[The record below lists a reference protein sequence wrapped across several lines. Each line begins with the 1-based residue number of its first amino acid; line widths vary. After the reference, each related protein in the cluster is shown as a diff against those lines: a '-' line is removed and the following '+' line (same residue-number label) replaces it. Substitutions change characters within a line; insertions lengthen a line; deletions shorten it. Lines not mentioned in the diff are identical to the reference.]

1 MGCAR
6 LWGTTLPDGG
16 GMSEEGRGG
25 RSNPLLRAAFGA
37 FELNVRAGELRKH
50 GLKIRLQEQPL
61 QVLLMLLERPGE
73 VVLREEIRKKL
84 WPNDTIVEFAPSIN
98 AAIQRLRDALG
109 DSADQPRYVET
120 VARRCY
126 RFIGE
131 LLREEPVLEPAQVP
145 SGEDIADPSDL
156 TGRTISHRR
165 VYEMLGRG
173 GMGKVYRA
181 RDTKLGRDVAIKV
194 LPEEFAQDSERLA
207 RFERE
212 AHVLASLNHPNIAA
226 IYGVEEASG
235 FRALVME
242 LVEGP
247 TFAERVARG
256 VIPLE
261 EVLGMARQLAD
272 GLDAAHSKG
281 IVHRDLKPA
290 NVKVTPQGV
299 VKVLDF
305 GLATVMLGPKA
316 ALSDPEIPSTRTA
329 TLSKAGVVLGTA
341 AYMSPEQAR
350 GKPVDKR
357 TDILRTAHT
366 VRLFKPPCSYP
377 LARVWDL
384 TKSLRLLVRAG
395 WARFIVPETP
405 SSTRLLARL
414 A

>member
-1 MGCAR
+1 MEWRWGRAR
-6 LWGTTLPDGG
+6 APDGG
-16 GMSEEGRGG
+16 RWGQVVVGHGAKFGRKKEEDAALLSQKNIEDAAPAAKIGP
-25 RSNPLLRAAFGA
+25 NTLLRW
-37 FELNVRAGELRKH
+37 
-50 GLKIRLQEQPL
+50 LQEQPF

-120 VARRCY
+120 VARRGY

-156 TGRTISHRR
+156 TGRTISHCR

-226 IYGVEEASG
+226 DLRSG
-235 FRALVME
+235 GSERLPCTGDGTGGGSNFCGKGGSRRDSSGGGTGDGAAVGRWAGRRAL
-242 LVEGP
+242 
-247 TFAERVARG
+247 ERYRSPRSETG
-256 VIPLE
+256 QRE
-261 EVLGMARQLAD
+261 S
-272 GLDAAHSKG
+272 HSTG
-281 IVHRDLKPA
+281 R
-290 NVKVTPQGV
+290 
-299 VKVLDF
+299 
-305 GLATVMLGPKA
+305 
-316 ALSDPEIPSTRTA
+316 S
-329 TLSKAGVVLGTA
+329 
-341 AYMSPEQAR
+341 
-350 GKPVDKR
+350 
-357 TDILRTAHT
+357 
-366 VRLFKPPCSYP
+366 
-377 LARVWDL
+377 
-384 TKSLRLLVRAG
+384 
-395 WARFIVPETP
+395 
-405 SSTRLLARL
+405 
-414 A
+414 